1 MSFCVLK
8 TTFQTIMKFEVTDMN
23 WLTDFRKNLSDNNER
38 IRKRKTYG
46 HFAKKI
52 VKKAVKEKNDS
63 LLEQIRKE
71 YIKQTVDDL
80 YDENSDPQ
88 LRECIKF
95 VKKHGPAMFCYPE
108 AEEKHY
114 SLDDICYDENI
125 GLFYAFWRGKKMYF
139 KRSYTDKKTVLNY
152 INNSYWEQSA
162 KSPHRYLAE
171 NFNVENGDVILDIGA
186 AEGNFTL
193 EVIDKLQKAYLFECD
208 PEWIEAL
215 NYTFADYKDRICIVP
230 KYVSDKSSEHKIT
243 IDDFCKEK
251 GIEKLG
257 MIKMDIEG
265 AEICALKGA
274 REMLRSGYIKKC
286 AVCVYHNVNDA
297 KKIEKLLPN
306 YTKAYVDG
314 YIMSA
319 IWRLHDLK
327 YPYWVKGVLRA
338 ELINS

>member
-1 MSFCVLK
+1 
-8 TTFQTIMKFEVTDMN
+8 MN
-23 WLTDFRKNLSDNNER
+23 WMTGFRRKLSDINER
-38 IRKRKTYG
+38 VQKRKTYG
-46 HFAKKI
+46 RFAKKI

-71 YIKQTVDDL
+71 YIIQTIDDL
-80 YDENSDPQ
+80 YGKNSDLQ
-88 LRECIKF
+88 LQECMEF

-114 SLDDICYDENI
+114 SLDDIYYDENI

-139 KRSYTDKKTVLNY
+139 KRSYTDKETVLNY
-152 INNSYWEQSA
+152 INNSYWEQSV

-171 NFNVENGDVILDIGA
+171 NFNVENKDVILDIGA

-215 NYTFADYKDRICIVP
+215 NYTFADYRDKICIVP
-230 KYVSDKSSEHKIT
+230 KYVSDKNSEKEIT
-243 IDDFCKEK
+243 IDNFCREN
-251 GIEKLG
+251 GITELG

-265 AEICALKGA
+265 AEIRALKGA
-274 REMLRSGYIKKC
+274 KRMLHTGCIKKC
-286 AVCVYHNVNDA
+286 AVCVYHNVDDA
-297 KKIEKLLPN
+297 KRIEKLLPN
-306 YTKAYVDG
+306 YTKTYVDG

-338 ELINS
+338 ESINS